1 MPSILA
7 DKTIIS
13 LLDLTNMEPQK
24 KRELIE
30 LLPAMNEEDRR
41 DVFLILY
48 QLFAIQ
54 TENKIAF
61 EEAKML
67 RERIKNPDSFDWEKF
82 REIEENVLRETISRS
97 G

>member
-1 MPSILA
+1 MRRILG

-13 LLDLTNMEPQK
+13 LLDLADMEPQK
-24 KRELIE
+24 KKELIE

-54 TENKIAF
+54 TENKIAL

-67 RERIKNPDSFDWEKF
+67 REKMNDPKSFDWKKF
-82 REIEENVLRETISRS
+82 AEIEENVLRETLSRS

>member
-1 MPSILA
+1 MLSILG

-13 LLDLTNMEPQK
+13 LLNLTRMEPQK
-24 KRELIE
+24 KKELIE

-67 RERIKNPDSFDWEKF
+67 RGKLNDPQSFDWKKF
-82 REIEENVLRETISRS
+82 AEIEENVLKETISRS